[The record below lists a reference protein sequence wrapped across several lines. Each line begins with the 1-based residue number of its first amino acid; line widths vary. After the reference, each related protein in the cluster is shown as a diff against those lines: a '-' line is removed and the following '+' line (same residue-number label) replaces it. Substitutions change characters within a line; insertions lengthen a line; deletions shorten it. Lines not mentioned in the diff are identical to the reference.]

1 MSRTL
6 LAQVNLLE
14 EYQLTP
20 GGTPVAEVYGQPA
33 NLLNLIVPLLFLVA
47 GIALFI
53 FIFMAGFGMVMNPD
67 NKKSTEDGKKKL
79 GYAIAGFILLFA
91 SYWIIQIIEQI
102 TGVPIL
108 NSGV

>member
-1 MSRTL
+1 M
-6 LAQVNLLE
+6 AQVNLLE
-14 EYQLTP
+14 DYTLTP

-33 NLLNLIVPLLFLVA
+33 NLLNTIVPVLFIVA
-47 GIALFI
+47 GLALFI

-67 NKKSTEDGKKKL
+67 NKKNVEEGRKKL

-91 SYWIIQIIEQI
+91 SYWIVQIIETV

-108 NSGV
+108 NSGI